1 MVGTFTYIGK
11 NTKQLVIGEIYQ
23 LDLLDVNRCCY
34 ESKSPVMIRKAKDI
48 KRKGRCAFYHNPNY
62 GIGVVV
68 HGTEFSYV
76 YRSWSD
82 FLKDWKEDD

>member
-34 ESKSPVMIRKAKDI
+34 ESKSPVLIRKAKDI
-48 KRKGRCAFYHNPNY
+48 KRKGRYAFYHNPNY
-62 GIGVVV
+62 GIGVVA
-68 HGTEFSYV
+68 HGTGFSYV